1 MKTEVDPNKKLE
13 WWEWLMLAVST
24 LSLIVMLSACTTIKY
39 VPVEKEIVKT
49 ITITER
55 DTLIKVEED
64 QASLQALLSCD
75 SLNQVLIE
83 QINTKNSY
91 RTSIDISVNE
101 NNGKTQLL
109 VDCKSDSLEL
119 EIKLRDKLIE
129 DIQNSKEVVVIPAS
143 LNSYQKTMI
152 CIGWSFIAVVIGYIL
167 YKIIRWYIKIKG

>member
-1 MKTEVDPNKKLE
+1 MKEWSKL
-13 WWEWLMLAVST
+13 LLVILGVAMLILCSLCLVS
-24 LSLIVMLSACTTIKY
+24 CKTIKY

-83 QINTKNSY
+83 QINTKNSH
-91 RTSIDISVNE
+91 RTSVDISVNE
-101 NNGKTQLL
+101 NNGKAQLL

-129 DIQNSKEVVVIPAS
+129 NIQNSKEVVVIPAS

-152 CIGWSFIAVVIGYIL
+152 ALGWLAIVIVGL
-167 YKIIRWYIKIKG
+167 RLFWKVYKKIKL

>member
-1 MKTEVDPNKKLE
+1 MKEWSKL
-13 WWEWLMLAVST
+13 LLVILGVAMLILCSLCLVS
-24 LSLIVMLSACTTIKY
+24 CKTIKY

-83 QINTKNSY
+83 QINTKNSH
-91 RTSIDISVNE
+91 RTSIDISVDE
-101 NNGKTQLL
+101 NNGKTQLF

-129 DIQNSKEVVVIPAS
+129 NIQNSKEVVVIPAS

-152 CIGWSFIAVVIGYIL
+152 ALGWLAVLIVGL
-167 YKIIRWYIKIKG
+167 RLFWKVYKKIKL

>member
-1 MKTEVDPNKKLE
+1 MKTQLNQLN
-13 WWEWLMLAVST
+13 WLKIFIAIIWAFIVSILLLLT
-24 LSLIVMLSACTTIKY
+24 GCKPIEYI
-39 VPVEKEIVKT
+39 PIEKEIVKT

-64 QASLQALLSCD
+64 QASLQALFFCD
-75 SLNQVLIE
+75 SLNQILIE
-83 QINTKNSY
+83 QINIKNSY
-91 RTSIDISVNE
+91 RTSVDISVNE

-152 CIGWSFIAVVIGYIL
+152 ALGWLAVVIVGL
-167 YKIIRWYIKIKG
+167 RLFWKVYKKFK

>member
-1 MKTEVDPNKKLE
+1 MKTQLNQLN
-13 WWEWLMLAVST
+13 WLKILIAIVWAFIVSILLLLT
-24 LSLIVMLSACTTIKY
+24 GCKTIEC
-39 VPVEKEIVKT
+39 VPIEKEIVKT

-83 QINTKNSY
+83 QINTKNSH
-91 RTSIDISVNE
+91 RTSVDISVNE
-101 NNGKTQLL
+101 NNGKAQFL

-152 CIGWSFIAVVIGYIL
+152 ALGWLAVLIVAL
-167 YKIIRWYIKIKG
+167 RLFWKVYKKIR

>member
-1 MKTEVDPNKKLE
+1 MKEWSKLLLVILGVAMLILCSLCLVSCKTIECVPIEKK
-13 WWEWLMLAVST
+13 
-24 LSLIVMLSACTTIKY
+24 
-39 VPVEKEIVKT
+39 IVKT

-91 RTSIDISVNE
+91 RTNVDISVNE

-129 DIQNSKEVVVIPAS
+129 NIQNSKEVVVIPAS

-152 CIGWSFIAVVIGYIL
+152 ALGWLAVLIVGL
-167 YKIIRWYIKIKG
+167 RLFWKVYKKIKI